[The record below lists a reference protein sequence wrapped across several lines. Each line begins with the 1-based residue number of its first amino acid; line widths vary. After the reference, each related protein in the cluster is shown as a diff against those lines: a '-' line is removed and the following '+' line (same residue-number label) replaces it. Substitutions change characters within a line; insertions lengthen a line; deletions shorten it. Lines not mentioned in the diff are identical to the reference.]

1 MIINTV
7 LHIKICVPK
16 ICRRASGPGSPNSR
30 CPDLKIDFCKNSAVG
45 PKDIHEKKYRG
56 ARDLSIAKFSPLCD
70 PWRSKNRDLKF
81 LRMYGVLKN
90 IEFAFLAEL
99 RFFGRHVPHE
109 SRPKDLLIAKNENK
123 TFYFSNF
130 SDREKSEFAFF
141 EDLSQSLY
149 THESISVV

>member
-1 MIINTV
+1 M
-7 LHIKICVPK
+7 
-16 ICRRASGPGSPNSR
+16 
-30 CPDLKIDFCKNSAVG
+30 KIDFRKNLAVRS
-45 PKDIHEKKYRG
+45 KNIHEKKYRG

-109 SRPKDLLIAKNENK
+109 SRPKDPLIAKK
-123 TFYFSNF
+123 KKQLFVFQIFSTRKCPNLRF
-130 SDREKSEFAFF
+130 SR
-141 EDLSQSLY
+141 
-149 THESISVV
+149 I